1 MGIHFFIAYICS
13 MFKQSI
19 AILFLVAFVAQTFSK
34 AVIVCSFY
42 ANQSYIAKNL
52 CENRTK
58 PKSCCVGKCQLKKKL
73 NKDTNEDKQNAERK
87 SGKETEVISSKS
99 FFCAYQHHSFAE
111 KQVYFIRSINATVD
125 RAFPI
130 FHPPCNC

>member
-1 MGIHFFIAYICS
+1 

-19 AILFLVAFVAQTFSK
+19 AMLFLLAFVVQTFSK

-58 PKSCCVGKCQLKKKL
+58 PKSCCAGKCQLKKKL
-73 NKDTNEDKQNAERK
+73 NKDTNEDKQNTERK

-99 FFCAYQHHSFAE
+99 FFCAYQYYSFAVHQE
-111 KQVYFIRSINATVD
+111 YFIRSINTTVD
-125 RAFPI
+125 KAFPI

>member
-1 MGIHFFIAYICS
+1 MGIHFVTTYICS

-19 AILFLVAFVAQTFSK
+19 AILFLVAFMAQTFSK

-52 CENRTK
+52 CENRDK
-58 PKSCCVGKCQLKKKL
+58 PKSCCAGKCQLKKRL
-73 NKDTNEDKQNAERK
+73 NKDTNEDKQNTERK
-87 SGKETEVISSKS
+87 GGKETEVLSSKS
-99 FFCAYQHHSFAE
+99 FFCAYQHHSFAV
-111 KQVYFIRSINATVD
+111 KQVYFIKSINITVD

-130 FHPPCNC
+130 FHPPGNC